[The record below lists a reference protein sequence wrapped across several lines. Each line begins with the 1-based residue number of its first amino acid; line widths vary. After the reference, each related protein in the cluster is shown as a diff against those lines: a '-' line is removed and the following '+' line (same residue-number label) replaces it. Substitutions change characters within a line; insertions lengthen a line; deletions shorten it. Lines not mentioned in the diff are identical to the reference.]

1 MLKLGILGLGNCG
14 NQIADL
20 GKATR
25 NIPGIAINTSEKD
38 ISNVKHI
45 DTFIIGDSKGAGK
58 DRTIAKTF
66 VKKTVKELLANEKFS
81 SFIKEQEVVVVA
93 SSTGGGSGSGI
104 APMMCHLLSEVFKN
118 TKFIILHVLPSLKE
132 SLVAQQ
138 NTIEYLQELM
148 NFDATYMSY
157 DNNRQ
162 DGVPSNVLMAEINK
176 AIIDDLCVLRG
187 DYQIPTVFTS
197 IDEKD
202 TLKIIGTKG
211 RLQVARVQDIKEK
224 DLDDT
229 TVEDMLINN
238 IKFSKHMTE
247 FQRDKS
253 VKRTGIIL
261 NLNEKINAMVDSNIP
276 TVKTFIGEPVE
287 GFEHIA
293 VLHQGMELKNNALLM
308 MAGLSIPDDR
318 IEKISQRI
326 KEVES
331 SLRSESRSTIL
342 DSLETSSL
350 DKIRSSI
357 DSSSLVADEEDV
369 VEVDID
375 DLMSNYF

>member
-20 GKATR
+20 GKAMK
-25 NIPGIAINTSEKD
+25 NIPGLAINTSEKD

-81 SFIKEQEVVVVA
+81 GFMKEQEVVVIA

-104 APMMCHLLSEVFKN
+104 APMMCHLLSEVYKN

-138 NTIEYLQELM
+138 NTVEYLQELM

-162 DGVPSNVLMAEINK
+162 DGVPSNILMSEINK
-176 AIIDDLCVLRG
+176 QIIEDLCVLRG

-202 TLKIIGTKG
+202 TLKILGTKG
-211 RLQVARVQDIKEK
+211 RLQVARIYDIKEK
-224 DLDDT
+224 DLDNRSIEELMIDS
-229 TVEDMLINN
+229 

-247 FQRDKS
+247 FQRDMS
-253 VKRTGIIL
+253 VKRTGVIL
-261 NLNEKINAMVDSNIP
+261 NLNEKINRMIDSNLP
-276 TVKTFIGEPVE
+276 LVKSFIGEPVE
-287 GFEHIA
+287 GFEHIGII
-293 VLHQGMELKNNALLM
+293 QNNMEIKNNAMLIM
-308 MAGLSIPDDR
+308 SGLSIPDDR

-326 KEVES
+326 KEVQE
-331 SLRSESRSTIL
+331 SLRNESRSSIL

-350 DKIRSSI
+350 DRIRDSI
-357 DSSSLVADEEDV
+357 NNTSLVEEEET

-375 DLMSNYF
+375 DLLSNYF